1 MPIIETLKRNSYF
14 LMSKL
19 VFYRFLHDD
28 AVSIRENTWIEIFF
42 IKFEDNIEKFEAGG
56 RELFNIIQEFNEK
69 NRNPSVFPDGN
80 SNNKERNL

>member
-1 MPIIETLKRNSYF
+1 
-14 LMSKL
+14 MSKL
-19 VFYRFLHDD
+19 VFYRFLHDV

-69 NRNPSVFPDGN
+69 IEIQVFSQIEN
-80 SNNKERNL
+80 NNNKERNL

>member
-1 MPIIETLKRNSYF
+1 MQKSYIPYFQTVILQISF
-14 LMSKL
+14 L
-19 VFYRFLHDD
+19 VV

-69 NRNPSVFPDGN
+69 NRNPSVFSDGN